1 MTDIELT
8 IKALDEGILPAFS
21 GQEVEKLLDTCD
33 PDQAR
38 KMKRKFRKL
47 WRKEMKRLISDTDRP
62 VDLESIA
69 EQFTIP
75 AVRRKYVRRKLMSD
89 G

>member
-8 IKALDEGILPAFS
+8 IKALEEGILPAFS
-21 GQEVEKLLDTCD
+21 GQEVEKLLSTCD

-47 WRKEMKRLISDTDRP
+47 WRKEMKRLLSDTEHP
-62 VDLESIA
+62 SDLEGIA
-69 EQFTIP
+69 IQFAIP
-75 AVRRKYVRRKLMSD
+75 AVRRKFVRRKLMSD

>member
-1 MTDIELT
+1 
-8 IKALDEGILPAFS
+8 
-21 GQEVEKLLDTCD
+21 
-33 PDQAR
+33 
-38 KMKRKFRKL
+38 MKRKFRKL
-47 WRKEMKRLISDTDRP
+47 WRKEMKRLISDTDHP

-69 EQFTIP
+69 EQFSIP